1 MWKWKIILRRQNSQR
16 RQIITEQSV
25 IRKSTIT
32 TKIMIGRPVK
42 SGTVEKPPVMAG
54 KGSILNVPV
63 YTAYATQTPVV

>member
-1 MWKWKIILRRQNSQR
+1 
-16 RQIITEQSV
+16 
-25 IRKSTIT
+25 
-32 TKIMIGRPVK
+32 MIGRPVK